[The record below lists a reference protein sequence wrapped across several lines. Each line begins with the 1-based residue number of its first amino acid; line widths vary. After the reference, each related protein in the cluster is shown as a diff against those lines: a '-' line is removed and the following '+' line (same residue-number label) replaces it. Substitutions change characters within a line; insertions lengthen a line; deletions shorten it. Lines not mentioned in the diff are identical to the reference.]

1 MREGIPRNWVEASPP
16 LALAVG
22 VVQALP
28 DDEADNPGD
37 VMEA

>member
-1 MREGIPRNWVEASPP
+1 MREHIPRNRVEASPP

-28 DDEADNPGD
+28 DDEADNSGD
-37 VMEA
+37 VMDA